1 MESLQD
7 SVNAPGLSCRA
18 QTPIDLFQSLQSL
31 QSLLCFQFHRSQP
44 EPITMTS
51 HLVEEALK
59 HVPNQQV
66 LVNIVSK
73 RVRQLNQGERPLVEV
88 GLRTGLA
95 DTALL
100 ELIGQKLSLEYPA
113 DTTHLEE

>member
-1 MESLQD
+1 
-7 SVNAPGLSCRA
+7 
-18 QTPIDLFQSLQSL
+18 
-31 QSLLCFQFHRSQP
+31 
-44 EPITMTS
+44 MTS

-66 LVNIVSK
+66 LVNIISK

-88 GLRTGLA
+88 GLRAGLA

-100 ELIGQKLSLEYPA
+100 ELIGGKLALEYPA

>member
-1 MESLQD
+1 
-7 SVNAPGLSCRA
+7 
-18 QTPIDLFQSLQSL
+18 
-31 QSLLCFQFHRSQP
+31 
-44 EPITMTS
+44 MTS